1 MGFIQEAALDRTT
14 SLPLRTPPAP
24 PALEGALRGRY
35 RAKLAEG
42 DDEMEAVLRLR
53 FDVFNLELGEGLAAS
68 YATGLDRDIFDQS
81 CHHLLVQDATTG
93 EAVGTYRM
101 QTAEMAARGAG
112 FYSDGEFDLSA
123 LPRDL
128 LASSV
133 EVGRACVSRDHR
145 NTGVL
150 FLLWKGLASYM
161 QATGKRY
168 LFGCSSLTSQDTA
181 AGLKAYEQLAASGHV
196 HPLLSVRPRRGFE
209 CAAAA
214 PAAETV
220 RLPILFR
227 TYLRHGAKVCGPPA
241 IDREFATI
249 DFLTLLDLQDLPADA
264 RRLYFG
270 ATGSSSHGETR

>member
-1 MGFIQEAALDRTT
+1 MGFIQEAALDRNTA
-14 SLPLRTPPAP
+14 LPLSTPPAP
-24 PALEGALRGRY
+24 LGLEAALRGRY
-35 RAKLAEG
+35 QATLAEG
-42 DDEMEAVLRLR
+42 PGDLEAVLRLR

-81 CHHLLVQDATTG
+81 CHHLLVRDVTTG

-101 QTAEMAARGAG
+101 QTAEMAAMGAG

-133 EVGRACVSRDHR
+133 EVGRACVARDHR

-168 LFGCSSLTSQDTA
+168 LFGCSSLTSQDPA
-181 AGLKAYEQLAASGHV
+181 AGLKAYEQLATAGHL
-196 HPLLSVRPRRGFE
+196 HPRLRVSPRRGFE
-209 CAAAA
+209 CVAAA
-214 PAAETV
+214 PLAETV

-241 IDREFATI
+241 VDREFATI
-249 DFLTLLDLQDLPADA
+249 DFLTLLDLNDLPADA

-270 ATGSSSHGETR
+270 ASSPSSHDEAR